1 MLEGGRGPKPREE
14 NLKPFLTMSVQPVPI
29 LQISRTLKYM
39 YLSLKNMA
47 AKCIR
52 GIRDLSSPLL
62 HTLDIDVIQVIT
74 WTKLSPQFL
83 HSPKPDIPGAY
94 EPPLCGTHKL
104 LDILTS
110 FPGSPRMQICI
121 VGRAWY
127 LFYISMT

>member
-14 NLKPFLTMSVQPVPI
+14 NLKPFLTMSVQPVPV
-29 LQISRTLKYM
+29 LQISRTLKY
-39 YLSLKNMA
+39 LSLKNMV

-83 HSPKPDIPGAY
+83 HNPKPDIPGAY
-94 EPPLCGTHKL
+94 EPPLRNTHKL

-121 VGRAWY
+121 SRESLVSF
-127 LFYISMT
+127 LHK